1 VTRRPPLL
9 APGARVALVA
19 PAGPLASEAELAR
32 AVDNA
37 RALGWE
43 PVTGAHALS
52 REGYL
57 AGGDAERLS
66 DLNRALTD
74 DAIDGVWS
82 LRGGYG
88 TMRLLEHVDYAA
100 LTRRP
105 KALIGF
111 SDITALHAA
120 VRVRCDLVTFH
131 GPVARAVLS
140 DFSRQSLLDAVA
152 RGQDPC
158 GTAGSARILQP
169 GRARGRLVGGNLA
182 VLAAL
187 TGTPFA
193 PPTER
198 AILVIEDVSE
208 AVYRIDRMLR
218 QLRLAGILA
227 RCSGLVFGGFTELP
241 VAGVEGARALEDV
254 LAETADELGVP
265 CISGVPVGHLDE
277 QWTLPLGAMAELDA
291 SAKRLTVPSIEIV

>member
-19 PAGPLASEAELAR
+19 PAGPLAGETELVR
-32 AVDNA
+32 AIENA

-43 PVTGAHALS
+43 PVSGAHALS

-57 AGGDAERLS
+57 AGGDAERLA
-66 DLNRALTD
+66 DLNRALAD
-74 DAIDGVWS
+74 DTIDGVWC

-88 TMRLLEHVDYAA
+88 IMRLLEHVDYEA
-100 LTRRP
+100 LSRRP
-105 KALIGF
+105 KAIIGF

-120 VRVRCDLVTFH
+120 VRVRCDLVSFH
-131 GPVARAVLS
+131 GPVARATLS
-140 DFSRQSLLDAVA
+140 DFSRRSLLDAVA

-158 GTAGSARILQP
+158 GTAGGARILQA

-198 AILVIEDVSE
+198 AILVIEDVRE

-218 QLRLAGILA
+218 QLQLAGVLA
-227 RCSGLVFGGFTELP
+227 RCAGLVFGGFTELP
-241 VAGVEGARALEDV
+241 VTGVEGARDLDDV
-254 LAETADELGVP
+254 LAEAADELGIP
-265 CISGVPVGHLDE
+265 CIAGVPVGHLDE

-291 SAKRLTVPSIEIV
+291 GAKRLTVPSIEIV